1 MEDVQVHP
9 HDNVLEEAIL
19 GCLLSEKNAFN
30 VVEPYVNKK
39 EVWWTTRNWLLY
51 KKIASMKK
59 RGEDVDLI
67 TVSSSMSKEESKV
80 MDNYWLSGLATENQ
94 VTVFSSKT
102 YAIKLYEKYLL
113 RQAITMTREVQT
125 KAYQNDTDVY
135 NVLSDAHS
143 VIGELIEL
151 RPTVGFNMDE
161 TMNKAIDQMVSKE
174 NSLVRTGYIDIDKMS
189 GGMTK
194 GEITIV
200 GGRPGHGKT
209 TFLINLVSR
218 LIHQGQRV
226 ILFNRELPNTEVA
239 KKLLCLESGQL
250 SYSMIRNGTFGN
262 GEIEELEKTK
272 NTIKML
278 YTSDRFAMFDKIKD
292 FNQTAIE
299 VKRFKPDVIV
309 DDYIQ
314 LIEPDSKIDQRRLQ
328 LEKIC
333 NDYKWLAKTSDA
345 SVILASQLN
354 RHLEIRGGKSIPQLT
369 DLAESGAIEQVAENV
384 LFVHYLWKIDSKKGD
399 INRIDVVSRKCR
411 YGLTGTARLWY
422 NGDKVKMYN
431 DETEFDSA
439 L

>member
-1 MEDVQVHP
+1 
-9 HDNVLEEAIL
+9 
-19 GCLLSEKNAFN
+19 
-30 VVEPYVNKK
+30 
-39 EVWWTTRNWLLY
+39 
-51 KKIASMKK
+51 
-59 RGEDVDLI
+59 
-67 TVSSSMSKEESKV
+67 
-80 MDNYWLSGLATENQ
+80 
-94 VTVFSSKT
+94 
-102 YAIKLYEKYLL
+102 
-113 RQAITMTREVQT
+113 
-125 KAYQNDTDVY
+125 
-135 NVLSDAHS
+135 
-143 VIGELIEL
+143 
-151 RPTVGFNMDE
+151 
-161 TMNKAIDQMVSKE
+161 
-174 NSLVRTGYIDIDKMS
+174 
-189 GGMTK
+189 
-194 GEITIV
+194 
-200 GGRPGHGKT
+200 
-209 TFLINLVSR
+209 
-218 LIHQGQRV
+218 
-226 ILFNRELPNTEVA
+226 
-239 KKLLCLESGQL
+239 
-250 SYSMIRNGTFGN
+250 
-262 GEIEELEKTK
+262 
-272 NTIKML
+272 
-278 YTSDRFAMFDKIKD
+278 MFDKIKD

>member
-1 MEDVQVHP
+1 MEIQVQP
-9 HDNVLEEAIL
+9 HDIVLEEAIL
-19 GCLLSEKNAFN
+19 GCLLSEKGSFN
-30 VVEPYVNKK
+30 VVEPYVNNR
-39 EVWWTTRNWLLY
+39 EVWWVEKNWLLY

-67 TVSSSMSKEESKV
+67 TVSSSMSKKESEI

-94 VTVFSSKT
+94 VTVYSSKA

-113 RQAITMTREVQT
+113 RQAITMTREVQA
-125 KAYQNDTDVY
+125 KAFDNNNDVY

-161 TMNKAIDQMVSKE
+161 TMDKAIDQMVSNE

-189 GGMTK
+189 GGMTR

-209 TFLINLVSR
+209 TFLINLVSK
-218 LIHQGQRV
+218 LIHQGKRV
-226 ILFNRELPNTEVA
+226 VLFNRELPNTEVA
-239 KKLLCLESGQL
+239 KKLLCLESGKL

>member
-1 MEDVQVHP
+1 MEIQVQP
-9 HDNVLEEAIL
+9 HDIVLEEAIL
-19 GCLLSEKNAFN
+19 GCLLSEKGSFN
-30 VVEPYVNKK
+30 VVEPYVNNR
-39 EVWWTTRNWLLY
+39 EVWWVEKNWLLY

-67 TVSSSMSKEESKV
+67 TVSSSMSKKESEI

-94 VTVFSSKT
+94 VTVYSSKA

-113 RQAITMTREVQT
+113 RQAITMTREVQA
-125 KAYQNDTDVY
+125 KAFDNNNDVY

-161 TMNKAIDQMVSKE
+161 TMDKAIDQMVSNE

-189 GGMTK
+189 GGMTR

-209 TFLINLVSR
+209 TFLINLVSK
-218 LIHQGQRV
+218 LIHQGKRV
-226 ILFNRELPNTEVA
+226 VLFNRELPNTEVA

-299 VKRFKPDVIV
+299 VKRFKPDVII

>member
-1 MEDVQVHP
+1 MEIQVQP
-9 HDNVLEEAIL
+9 HDIVLEEAIL
-19 GCLLSEKNAFN
+19 GCLLSEKGSFN
-30 VVEPYVNKK
+30 VVEPYVNNR
-39 EVWWTTRNWLLY
+39 EVWWVEKNWLLY

-67 TVSSSMSKEESKV
+67 TVSSSMSKKESEI

-94 VTVFSSKT
+94 VTVYSSKA

-113 RQAITMTREVQT
+113 RQAITMTREVQA
-125 KAYQNDTDVY
+125 KAFDNNNDVY

-161 TMNKAIDQMVSKE
+161 TMDKAIDQMVSNE

-189 GGMTK
+189 GGMTR

-209 TFLINLVSR
+209 TFLINLVSK
-218 LIHQGQRV
+218 LIHQGKRV
-226 ILFNRELPNTEVA
+226 VLFNRELPNTEVA
-239 KKLLCLESGQL
+239 KKLLCLESGKL

-299 VKRFKPDVIV
+299 VKRFKPDVII

>member
-1 MEDVQVHP
+1 MEIQVQP
-9 HDNVLEEAIL
+9 HDIVLEEAIL

-67 TVSSSMSKEESKV
+67 TVSSSMSKEESKI

-94 VTVFSSKT
+94 VTVYSSKT

-161 TMNKAIDQMVSKE
+161 TMDKAIDQMVSKE

-209 TFLINLVSR
+209 TFLINLVSK
-218 LIHQGQRV
+218 LVHQGQRV